1 MSILSQVRNGL
12 FIIKQMFTKPL
23 LCARH
28 CTKPSISFVKLTP
41 HIILKSAVI
50 FSTLWVGNWGLG
62 QLPHMLTVTGLEMVE
77 KEGSSIPDPER
88 RARWITRPQLFPL
101 GTQTFPCMPDSCH
114 LFSHSHSS
122 LSAQIRE
129 QELFHLLVIITYIF
143 PGNKYSQF
151 YNHPHTYFNR
161 GKYFKNPSNKQEIV
175 NLTLNFHLPI
185 FHHFFNEY

>member
-62 QLPHMLTVTGLEMVE
+62 QLPHMLTVNRTGN
-77 KEGSSIPDPER
+77 GRER
-88 RARWITRPQLFPL
+88 RQFDSGSRAQGPLDNSSSTVPTRNTDIPLYARFLPPFLPL
-101 GTQTFPCMPDSCH
+101 TFFSLCTNPGTGAIPLTGHHH
-114 LFSHSHSS
+114 LYFS
-122 LSAQIRE
+122 RE
-129 QELFHLLVIITYIF
+129 
-143 PGNKYSQF
+143 
-151 YNHPHTYFNR
+151 
-161 GKYFKNPSNKQEIV
+161 
-175 NLTLNFHLPI
+175 
-185 FHHFFNEY
+185 